1 MGDSNNWC
9 LISSFFHSIEL
20 DGVHIMLGFA
30 GGSEVKNLPTK
41 AGDMGSIPESG
52 RSPEEGNCNQLQYF
66 GLENSMDSG
75 AWWATIHRVAKSW
88 TGLSD
93 WTATT
98 TATKHAMPKGPVT
111 SVCKH
116 SNNLSLISNKRKDY
130 GLLVSHPAY
139 SEHNQSLNF
148 CM

>member
-52 RSPEEGNCNQLQYF
+52 RSPREGNGNPVQCSCLGNPTDR
-66 GLENSMDSG
+66 E
-75 AWWATIHRVAKSW
+75 AWWATVHRVTKE
-88 TGLSD
+88 LE
-93 WTATT
+93 TT
-98 TATKHAMPKGPVT
+98 
-111 SVCKH
+111 
-116 SNNLSLISNKRKDY
+116 
-130 GLLVSHPAY
+130 
-139 SEHNQSLNF
+139 
-148 CM
+148 